1 MKVAIGFFSKIKI
14 FENTAFGHVTE
25 VPRVINLEM
34 AKILNKKGFNDVL
47 PGQKFC
53 RQCVTEYEKLTKPPE
68 NVNMTKIIKPES

>member
-53 RQCVTEYEKLTKPPE
+53 RQCATDYEKLTKPPE